1 MKHSMESRRWQKV
14 GDGDH
19 FSITKAVGGC
29 VVRITKKTGKK
40 LIFVKKMCKSGWA
53 SGIESVEST
62 EGHIEVAPV

>member
-1 MKHSMESRRWQKV
+1 V
-14 GDGDH
+14 GC
-19 FSITKAVGGC
+19 C